1 MSFMSCNRLYPVGVT
16 FVLLSVVFTSSLG
29 SSSLAPKRPESP
41 WRDAGLTERQAAA
54 HLLDRLSFGATPG
67 EVDEVLSVGIER
79 WVEDQLRGQIPD
91 PRLARRLRSLD
102 ALDLSAIEL
111 AKTFLDPGDLLRQAD
126 AQGIVDRE
134 TLLGLT
140 ESGEKGEPVSAP
152 ERRRTI
158 RRLKAWAESQGYRT
172 TKEML
177 QQLGAQKLLRGV
189 YAENQLQEVLTDF
202 WYNHFH
208 VSTSNP
214 RSRGFVLSYE
224 RDAIRPHIL
233 GSFRDLLGATA
244 RHPAMLL
251 YLDNAKSIAAEG
263 MPKTFDRTE
272 RAGRRRGFAG
282 SRRQGSSESRR
293 NGGRRRARLSGLN
306 ENYARELM
314 ELHTLGVDGGYLQK
328 DVVEVARAF
337 SGWTV
342 LSPGRTRDRAEGLYR
357 RTSAGNRR
365 GFVLDELFFFR
376 ADAHDAGE
384 KVVLGRKLPANRG
397 IEDGEDV
404 LDLLATNPATARH
417 LSRKLAVRFVADD
430 PPGALVDRLA
440 EVFIQSDGDLER
452 VFRSLLKSPDFWSSE
467 ARRQKIKSPFEL
479 TVSALRA
486 LGAEVADPRGSLEWV
501 MRMGQ
506 HLYAYPAPT
515 GFPDSAEHW
524 VNTGA
529 LLSRMN
535 FGLQLAGGYV
545 PGVWFDLESLNGK
558 KEPESISD
566 ALETYLSLLLPERDI
581 TNTVRQLEATVAD
594 PDLARKVAAAMPDSR
609 QSDAA
614 LGEFDRQ
621 ARLFA
626 GSSMNE
632 STNPFSE
639 FEQGSFRA
647 PSPVA
652 QVVGLILGSPEF
664 QRR

>member
-1 MSFMSCNRLYPVGVT
+1 MNHKTPFPSGAK
-16 FVLLSVVFTSSLG
+16 LLILWGFITLT
-29 SSSLAPKRPESP
+29 LESP
-41 WRDAGLTERQAAA
+41 AAPSANLELPWREAGLTERQAAA

-67 EVDEVLSVGIER
+67 GIDEVLLVG
-79 WVEDQLRGQIPD
+79 VEGWAEGQLRGRAPD
-91 PRLARRLRSLD
+91 PRLDRRLRSLD

-111 AKTFLDPGDLLRQAD
+111 AETFLDPGDLLRQAA
-126 AQGIVDRE
+126 AQGIVDRN

-140 ESGEKGEPVSAP
+140 ENGEKGEPVSAN
-152 ERRRTI
+152 ERRKTI
-158 RRLKAWAESQGYRT
+158 RRLKAWAQSEGYRT

-177 QQLGAQKLLRGV
+177 QQLGAQKLLRAV
-189 YAENQLQEVLTDF
+189 YAENQLSEVLTNF

-208 VSTSNP
+208 VSTSNT

-224 RDAIRPHIL
+224 RDAIRPNIL
-233 GSFRDLLGATA
+233 GSFRTLLGATA

-263 MPKTFDRTE
+263 MPRTFDRGDSAQ
-272 RAGRRRGFAG
+272 RGRGGAKA
-282 SRRQGSSESRR
+282 RRQ
-293 NGGRRRARLSGLN
+293 ARLESNSKPRPRRPRPSGLN

-314 ELHTLGVDGGYLQK
+314 ELHTLGVDGGYRQQ
-328 DVVEVARAF
+328 DVVEVARAL

-342 LSPGRTRDRAEGLYR
+342 LSPGRTRDRAKELYR
-357 RTSAGNRR
+357 RTSERSRR

-384 KVVLGRKLPANRG
+384 KIVLGRKLPANRG

-404 LDLLATNPATARH
+404 LDHLATHPATARH
-417 LSRKLAVRFVADD
+417 LSQKIAVRFVSDE
-430 PPGALVDRLA
+430 PPKALVDRLTD
-440 EVFIQSDGDLER
+440 VFLDTEGDLER
-452 VFRSLLKSPDFWSSE
+452 VFRSLLESPEFWSPQ

-479 TVSALRA
+479 AVSALRA

-501 MRMGQ
+501 IRMGQ

-535 FGLQLAGGYV
+535 FGLQLAGGFV
-545 PGVWFDLESLNGK
+545 PGVWFDLEALNGEQ
-558 KEPESISD
+558 EPESVSD

-581 TNTVRQLEATVAD
+581 TDTLRQLEGTVAD
-594 PDLARKVAAAMPDSR
+594 PDLARKVAAAMPSPGRGAETAREVD
-609 QSDAA
+609 QEA
-614 LGEFDRQ
+614 LLFYGTPMDEETKLLSQGER
-621 ARLFA
+621 
-626 GSSMNE
+626 GSEGPS
-632 STNPFSE
+632 
-639 FEQGSFRA
+639 
-647 PSPVA
+647 SPVA